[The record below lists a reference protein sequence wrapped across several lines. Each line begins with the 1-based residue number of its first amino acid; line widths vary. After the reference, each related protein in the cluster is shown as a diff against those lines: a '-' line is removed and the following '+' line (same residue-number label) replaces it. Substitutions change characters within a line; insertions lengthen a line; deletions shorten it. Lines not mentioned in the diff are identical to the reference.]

1 MSEFPAAPPDDYGMT
16 LDAEDGTVAEF
27 RDPVSVVFG
36 GHGGRVIDIRCSPF
50 HRDIFASAGSDHEG
64 IPDFEF
70 KLSMNFGSMWNSR
83 FMFIFTL
90 GNGECV
96 EMEGKFHHST
106 PRRKS

>member
-16 LDAEDGTVAEF
+16 LDAEDGTFAEF

-70 KLSMNFGSMWNSR
+70 KFSMNFGSM
-83 FMFIFTL
+83 
-90 GNGECV
+90 
-96 EMEGKFHHST
+96 
-106 PRRKS
+106 